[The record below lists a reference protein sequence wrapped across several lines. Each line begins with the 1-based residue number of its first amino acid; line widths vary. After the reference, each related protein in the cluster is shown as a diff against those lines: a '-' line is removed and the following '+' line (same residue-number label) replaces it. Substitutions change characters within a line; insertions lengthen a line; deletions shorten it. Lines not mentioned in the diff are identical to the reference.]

1 MSSITRRLF
10 SSSSITR
17 STAFEN
23 TLPLDLSSPVHAKHL
38 PRVLQRRIAKRIFQH
53 EGDLPSTLNMQ
64 NPFLPQRLGRRSDSD
79 ITGEPRYH
87 WKKSSISNRRQKQLL
102 QSYPSIDLPISL
114 KSPVGAQ
121 SRPVKWNT
129 GTGAGGRSTMTIHW
143 TGQLPQKQVEKQ
155 IAAET
160 QNQIPSSS
168 TTSEPLTTATKG
180 LYSGR
185 KQMFKGHKDER
196 NREQKLQDRQVRL
209 DGMEKR
215 IREWRQGRNDEK
227 IRNRPSLPF

>member
-1 MSSITRRLF
+1 MSTITRRLF

-38 PRVLQRRIAKRIFQH
+38 PRVLQRRIAKKVFQT
-53 EGDLPSTLNMQ
+53 EGELQSNINIQ
-64 NPFLPQRLGRRSDSD
+64 NPFLPQRLGRRTDSE

-87 WKKSSISNRRQKQLL
+87 WKKPSISNRRQKQLL
-102 QSYPSIDLPISL
+102 QFYPPIDLPIST
-114 KSPVGAQ
+114 KSSSSITSQ
-121 SRPVKWNT
+121 SRPVKWNKEL
-129 GTGAGGRSTMTIHW
+129 TINW
-143 TGQLPQKQVEKQ
+143 VGQLPQKRLEKQ
-155 IAAET
+155 ISPE
-160 QNQIPSSS
+160 NEILPEIKS
-168 TTSEPLTTATKG
+168 

-185 KQMFKGHKDER
+185 KQMFKGHKNER
-196 NREQKLQDRQVRL
+196 NREQKLKDRQVRL

-227 IRNRPSLPF
+227 ARNRPSLPF